1 MHLISMKKTIYLLLA
16 VLGCFMVSCDP
27 HQDPEEEDAPTAR
40 EQAMVTEEMTWQLD
54 SILVIKNYQ
63 TAREESYI
71 VYPGEEYPSWSYTFY
86 PCTWTFPENLYFV
99 NAYTEERVFLS
110 REFAQAFCKYICKS
124 DGEIVSA
131 GYLCYYRDFFTF
143 RGLQS
148 NGMIQFMIREAETD
162 WRTTEVWTCTFTP
175 IETDEGIV
183 LERNIEFYSRVK

>member
-27 HQDPEEEDAPTAR
+27 PQDPEEEDAPTAR

-86 PCTWTFPENLYFV
+86 PCTWTFPEDMYFV

-143 RGLQS
+143 NGLQS

-162 WRTTEVWTCTFTP
+162 WRTTEVWTCTFNPT
-175 IETDEGIV
+175 ETDEGVV

>member
-27 HQDPEEEDAPTAR
+27 PQDPEEEDAPTAR

-86 PCTWTFPENLYFV
+86 PCTWTFPEDLYFV
-99 NAYTEERVFLS
+99 NAYTEERVYLS

-148 NGMIQFMIREAETD
+148 NGMMQFMIREAETD
-162 WRTTEVWTCTFTP
+162 WRTTEVWTCTFNPT
-175 IETDEGIV
+175 ETDEGVV